1 MHSSKKFIS
10 HIFSVVIF
18 YLFFYVPNLAMCLVF
33 DRVAAKV
40 NNEIITLS
48 SVQERVEVLKAKYQN
63 NKADFDDKK
72 ILIETLEMMVAE
84 KLKIQEGKKMEL
96 LVEDSAVEA
105 ALVNIEKNNGL
116 EEGQLKVMLE
126 SEGRSLEAYKNHIR
140 DQILISKITRFELG
154 RRITISDRKILKY
167 YQANQKDYW
176 EEVKIKVRHIL
187 ILLDKEA
194 SSDKKNESYKHI
206 NGILSEIKNGKDFSD
221 AAVEYSEDVSASSG
235 GDVGYIEKGKM
246 VPEFEKVVYSLKEGE
261 ISNVVETEFGFHII
275 KVDEIRP
282 GRTLPLNEVK
292 DKIKNILSVE
302 KQKSAYAA
310 WVKELRETAF
320 IEISLFD
327 EPENNTNSDMIAS
340 RKPEKTGEVLFSERE
355 LSQNNRDDSR
365 KKTKKEKM
373 EARWIEMYK
382 SVEKTKNRT
391 SGKSISSFQTLE
403 EKLIRIKELR
413 SQEKIT
419 EAEYQKRKEELLE
432 TTGKSISSF
441 QTLEEKLLE
450 IKDLW
455 SQEKITEAEYQKRK
469 QLLLD
474 DL

>member
-10 HIFSVVIF
+10 HIFPVVIF
-18 YLFFYVPNLAMCLVF
+18 YLFFCVPNSAMGLVF

-96 LVEDSAVEA
+96 QVEDSAVEA
-105 ALVNIEKNNGL
+105 ALENIEKNNGL

-154 RRITISDRKILKY
+154 RRITVSDRKILKY

-176 EEVKIKVRHIL
+176 EEAKIKVRHIL

-419 EAEYQKRKEELLE
+419 EAEYQKRK
-432 TTGKSISSF
+432 
-441 QTLEEKLLE
+441 
-450 IKDLW
+450 
-455 SQEKITEAEYQKRK
+455 